1 MGENEMWEPK
11 YKKSVAEIQR
21 LQDEMK
27 MARLRMGEQLE
38 VYAEAVKHL
47 SGKSFKKNVRE
58 DCDMGK
64 DKAYRHINVWKD
76 LKWNPELVKGLK
88 WSVLELIVN
97 SDLPQDYKLALI
109 KYAGVGLTNDQCKEI
124 IKRWAKGEI
133 DCHHPDW
140 LALLQHKGELKEYN
154 NRRSIEENGLV
165 DLLETMGSN
174 LTSMV
179 NRNLTMDEAGKRRI
193 DELVSL
199 LTPLLKEFTNIINDN
214 TVPPTFD
221 PDQTV

>member
-1 MGENEMWEPK
+1 MTENEMWKPK
-11 YKKSVAEIQR
+11 YNKSVAEIKR

-27 MARLRMGEQLE
+27 MARLLMGEQLE

-47 SGKSFKKNVRE
+47 SGRSFKTNVRE

-76 LKWNPELVKGLK
+76 LKWSPELVKGLK

-97 SDLPQDYKLALI
+97 SDLPQDYKWDLI
-109 KYAGVGLTNDQCKEI
+109 KFAGAGLTNDQCKEI

-140 LALLQHKGELKEYN
+140 LALVKHKGELKEYKH
-154 NRRSIEENGLV
+154 RRSFEEDGLI
-165 DLLETMGSN
+165 DYLESIGQEF
-174 LTSMV
+174 TSLSD
-179 NRNLTMDEAGKRRI
+179 RNLTMDKAGKQEI
-193 DELVSL
+193 NEIASAVNDLISK
-199 LTPLLKEFTNIINDN
+199 LKNIITTN
-214 TVPPTFD
+214 TIRPTFNLS
-221 PDQTV
+221 